1 MTALKIKNELMR
13 IIIDTDDV
21 DKLLIIKDTAEAV
34 QTKNDEFKLTEE
46 QLKQIEES
54 EEDIRQGKVYTREEA
69 RAMNKA
75 FFESK
80 RKNN

>member
-13 IIIDTDDV
+13 IISDTDDV
-21 DKLLIIKDTAEAV
+21 EKLLIIKDTAEAV
-34 QTKNDEFKLTEE
+34 QTNNDGFELTEE

-54 EEDIRQGKVYTREEA
+54 EEDIRQGRVYTREEA

-75 FFESK
+75 FFESR
-80 RKNN
+80 RKDN